1 MPREEPIRT
10 NTCLME
16 LPSTPAKNPPAVG
29 VEDVVT
35 GITRGESV
43 RGKQGFEGNV
53 DVNGGSPGGKMKV
66 EGARRV
72 WGTLSV
78 CTSAVI

>member
-29 VEDVVT
+29 VVDVDVDVVT

-66 EGARRV
+66 EGARTGYGV
-72 WGTLSV
+72 H
-78 CTSAVI
+78 